1 MDTITTRTVGT
12 GFAEIG
18 ESVLTETTQ
27 TAIVFKPQMHEG
39 GIRGSII
46 RYKKGRNGDRETPVP
61 VDFRRLNAGDGI
73 EIELNT
79 EAVTNL
85 TQRIQEIQALLDE
98 EGVRLGIHRYR
109 VTNVN
114 DLVITDQN
122 KARIIQRLLEAN
134 LGEDIWNQLVQ
145 DNPNIATRL
154 ANAKIQEDRFTPPP
168 EDLALRETVRK
179 LERRI
184 CEAAAHFVPVNRPIW
199 DALFPDWEAV
209 QPTLDLIVDY
219 PEPYDAVAA
228 HSPGGQ
234 AHLIFDLIRWCNYAE
249 LDQLDSIIRN
259 LLTHEITHLLI
270 GHRYPAADAA
280 LESTDYLTR
289 LDAYTF
295 HEGFAHLLS
304 YQATEIDCVD
314 WHTPELTEVA
324 AASRAKLRLALTET
338 DPDRQKQFL
347 EEAVCGSYYEK
358 FACMCGMLYLADR
371 WETQG
376 IDGLQSAFADYH
388 GFAQRA
394 LSIRI

>member
-1 MDTITTRTVGT
+1 MLIDSSI
-12 GFAEIG
+12 AQAYI
-18 ESVLTETTQ
+18 ESSCVDAFRASWLFEHTS
-27 TAIVFKPQMHEG
+27 V
-39 GIRGSII
+39 SSDL
-46 RYKKGRNGDRETPVP
+46 GRN
-61 VDFRRLNAGDGI
+61 A
-73 EIELNT
+73 
-79 EAVTNL
+79 
-85 TQRIQEIQALLDE
+85 
-98 EGVRLGIHRYR
+98 
-109 VTNVN
+109 
-114 DLVITDQN
+114 
-122 KARIIQRLLEAN
+122 
-134 LGEDIWNQLVQ
+134 
-145 DNPNIATRL
+145 
-154 ANAKIQEDRFTPPP
+154 FTPPP

-209 QPTLDLIVDY
+209 QPTLDLIVGY

-228 HSPGGQ
+228 HSPDGQ
-234 AHLIFDLIRWCNYAE
+234 AHLIFDLIRWCNYVE

-314 WHTPELTEVA
+314 WHTPQLTEVA

>member
-1 MDTITTRTVGT
+1 M
-12 GFAEIG
+12 
-18 ESVLTETTQ
+18 
-27 TAIVFKPQMHEG
+27 
-39 GIRGSII
+39 
-46 RYKKGRNGDRETPVP
+46 
-61 VDFRRLNAGDGI
+61 
-73 EIELNT
+73 
-79 EAVTNL
+79 
-85 TQRIQEIQALLDE
+85 
-98 EGVRLGIHRYR
+98 
-109 VTNVN
+109 
-114 DLVITDQN
+114 
-122 KARIIQRLLEAN
+122 
-134 LGEDIWNQLVQ
+134 
-145 DNPNIATRL
+145 
-154 ANAKIQEDRFTPPP
+154 
-168 EDLALRETVRK
+168 RK

-209 QPTLDLIVDY
+209 QPTLDLIVGY

-228 HSPGGQ
+228 HSPDGQ

-314 WHTPELTEVA
+314 WHTPQLTEAA
-324 AASRAKLRLALTET
+324 AASRAKLRLALMET

-376 IDGLQSAFADYH
+376 IDGLKSAFADYH

>member
-1 MDTITTRTVGT
+1 MVLVFIRHNPDGIINLFLIGKPVGFFQIKKQILHVRIVQGGAFPVKT
-12 GFAEIG
+12 DGLYDVLAVSQDVVCDSPGKQRVTLEYI
-18 ESVLTETTQ
+18 ESSCVDAFRASWLFEHTS
-27 TAIVFKPQMHEG
+27 V
-39 GIRGSII
+39 SSDL
-46 RYKKGRNGDRETPVP
+46 GRN
-61 VDFRRLNAGDGI
+61 A
-73 EIELNT
+73 
-79 EAVTNL
+79 
-85 TQRIQEIQALLDE
+85 
-98 EGVRLGIHRYR
+98 
-109 VTNVN
+109 
-114 DLVITDQN
+114 
-122 KARIIQRLLEAN
+122 
-134 LGEDIWNQLVQ
+134 
-145 DNPNIATRL
+145 
-154 ANAKIQEDRFTPPP
+154 FTPPP

-209 QPTLDLIVDY
+209 QPTLDLIVGY

-228 HSPGGQ
+228 HSPDGQ

-304 YQATEIDCVD
+304 YQATEIDCVN
-314 WHTPELTEVA
+314 WHTPQLTEVA

-358 FACMCGMLYLADR
+358 FACMCGMLYLAD
-371 WETQG
+371 
-376 IDGLQSAFADYH
+376 
-388 GFAQRA
+388 
-394 LSIRI
+394 

>member
-1 MDTITTRTVGT
+1 MLIDSSI
-12 GFAEIG
+12 AQAYI
-18 ESVLTETTQ
+18 ESSRVDAFRASWLFEHTS
-27 TAIVFKPQMHEG
+27 V
-39 GIRGSII
+39 SSDL
-46 RYKKGRNGDRETPVP
+46 GRN
-61 VDFRRLNAGDGI
+61 A
-73 EIELNT
+73 
-79 EAVTNL
+79 
-85 TQRIQEIQALLDE
+85 
-98 EGVRLGIHRYR
+98 
-109 VTNVN
+109 
-114 DLVITDQN
+114 
-122 KARIIQRLLEAN
+122 
-134 LGEDIWNQLVQ
+134 
-145 DNPNIATRL
+145 
-154 ANAKIQEDRFTPPP
+154 FTPPP

-184 CEAAAHFVPVNRPIW
+184 CKAAAHFVPVNRPIW

-209 QPTLDLIVDY
+209 QPTLDLIVGY

-228 HSPGGQ
+228 HSPDGQ

-314 WHTPELTEVA
+314 WHTPQLTEVA

-347 EEAVCGSYYEK
+347 EEAGS
-358 FACMCGMLYLADR
+358 ADR
-371 WETQG
+371 TMKSLPVCAVCCIWQT
-376 IDGLQSAFADYH
+376 DGKRRGSTACKAHL
-388 GFAQRA
+388 RTITA
-394 LSIRI
+394 LLKEP

>member
-1 MDTITTRTVGT
+1 MTITWEQVLAFLCEDQTMAITSLLFLAFFAAVALINYALPRVLRPYFLLAASY
-12 GFAEIG
+12 GF
-18 ESVLTETTQ
+18 
-27 TAIVFKPQMHEG
+27 F
-39 GIRGSII
+39 
-46 RYKKGRNGDRETPVP
+46 
-61 VDFRRLNAGDGI
+61 
-73 EIELNT
+73 
-79 EAVTNL
+79 
-85 TQRIQEIQALLDE
+85 
-98 EGVRLGIHRYR
+98 
-109 VTNVN
+109 
-114 DLVITDQN
+114 
-122 KARIIQRLLEAN
+122 
-134 LGEDIWNQLVQ
+134 
-145 DNPNIATRL
+145 
-154 ANAKIQEDRFTPPP
+154 
-168 EDLALRETVRK
+168 
-179 LERRI
+179 
-184 CEAAAHFVPVNRPIW
+184 CFVPVNRPIW

-209 QPTLDLIVDY
+209 QPTLDLIVGY

-228 HSPGGQ
+228 HSPDGQ

-314 WHTPELTEVA
+314 WHTPQLTEVA

-376 IDGLQSAFADYH
+376 IDGLQCAFADYH

>member
-1 MDTITTRTVGT
+1 MLIDSSI
-12 GFAEIG
+12 AQAYI
-18 ESVLTETTQ
+18 ESSCVDAFRASWLFEHTS
-27 TAIVFKPQMHEG
+27 V
-39 GIRGSII
+39 SSDL
-46 RYKKGRNGDRETPVP
+46 GRN
-61 VDFRRLNAGDGI
+61 A
-73 EIELNT
+73 
-79 EAVTNL
+79 
-85 TQRIQEIQALLDE
+85 
-98 EGVRLGIHRYR
+98 
-109 VTNVN
+109 
-114 DLVITDQN
+114 
-122 KARIIQRLLEAN
+122 
-134 LGEDIWNQLVQ
+134 
-145 DNPNIATRL
+145 
-154 ANAKIQEDRFTPPP
+154 FTPPP

-199 DALFPDWEAV
+199 DALFPDWE
-209 QPTLDLIVDY
+209 
-219 PEPYDAVAA
+219 
-228 HSPGGQ
+228 

-280 LESTDYLTR
+280 LESTDYLRR

-314 WHTPELTEVA
+314 WHTPQLTEVA

-347 EEAVCGSYYEK
+347 KEAVCGSYYEK